1 MRSHVCSRIG
11 WGYNARLFLMS
22 SSTAYGFLFYV
33 VTTDMALVVGM
44 NFVEFLVRDF
54 GSGFAKW
61 RAVCG
66 MAWHG
71 YLEWRGAHRL
81 V

>member
-1 MRSHVCSRIG
+1 
-11 WGYNARLFLMS
+11 
-22 SSTAYGFLFYV
+22 
-33 VTTDMALVVGM
+33 MALVVGM